1 MKWLNYHVVID
12 ERRGC
17 GQEKKKNNKKTTWK
31 SNFICFCWQF
41 LHFWVYMCCHF
52 TAFGQ
57 RHIKKRAW
65 DLFIFPLKNL
75 LRQHQKKL
83 IQVHNEIFY
92 MIPDSSS
99 MFFCPRGEHPH
110 VRQFFGRWVICL
122 KVLPFAFRTNRRLL
136 LPALLLHR
144 MRRRLEI
151 IGLKSKLIDHLWM
164 NKRFRYF
171 VQSCMKLSL
180 NFWVISLKKNPDN
193 DDIYSRN
200 NFHII
205 KPWRQQ
211 HLRLI

>member
-1 MKWLNYHVVID
+1 MKKKNKQSLSFDFGAALAMKWLNYHVVID

-17 GQEKKKNNKKTTWK
+17 GQEKKKQTKKQPEKATSSVFVGSFCTFGFTCAVTLPHLGKDTLKKEPGIYLFFLWK
-31 SNFICFCWQF
+31 T
-41 LHFWVYMCCHF
+41 FWDN
-52 TAFGQ
+52 T
-57 RHIKKRAW
+57 K
-65 DLFIFPLKNL
+65 
-75 LRQHQKKL
+75 KKL

-151 IGLKSKLIDHLWM
+151 IGLKSKLIDHWWMMDDLARIKGLDILSKVAWNSLWI
-164 NKRFRYF
+164 FG
-171 VQSCMKLSL
+171 
-180 NFWVISLKKNPDN
+180 
-193 DDIYSRN
+193 
-200 NFHII
+200 
-205 KPWRQQ
+205 
-211 HLRLI
+211 

>member
-1 MKWLNYHVVID
+1 M
-12 ERRGC
+12 RGE
-17 GQEKKKNNKKTTWK
+17 GAVRKKKTNKKTTWK

-75 LRQHQKKL
+75 LRQHQKKT
-83 IQVHNEIFY
+83 N
-92 MIPDSSS
+92 SSAQWDFLHDPRLFQHVFLPTWWTS
-99 MFFCPRGEHPH
+99 SCPSVLWPVGDLSKSPSLCFSNKQKTPASCFVTTSHEETIGDYWLEVKADRSLMDDGW
-110 VRQFFGRWVICL
+110 FG
-122 KVLPFAFRTNRRLL
+122 K
-136 LPALLLHR
+136 
-144 MRRRLEI
+144 
-151 IGLKSKLIDHLWM
+151 